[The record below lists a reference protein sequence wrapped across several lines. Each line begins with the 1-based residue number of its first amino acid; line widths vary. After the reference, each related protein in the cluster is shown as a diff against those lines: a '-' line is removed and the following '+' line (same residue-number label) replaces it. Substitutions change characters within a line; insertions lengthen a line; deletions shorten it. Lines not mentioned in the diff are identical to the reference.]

1 MDAFV
6 FNNKIMEY
14 NFTTLW
20 AAKDKNG
27 QIHLSDSKPVKPN
40 EKYLDNPDAN
50 DEIFISNGG
59 NFFVVYDGEIEGL
72 TFDNSPKQIELI
84 LKN

>member
-1 MDAFV
+1 
-6 FNNKIMEY
+6 MEG

-20 AAKDKNG
+20 AAKDRNG
-27 QIHLSDSKPVKPN
+27 QIHLSNSKPVKPN
-40 EKYLDNPDAN
+40 EKFNNPDAN
-50 DEIFISNGG
+50 DEIFIPDGG

>member
-1 MDAFV
+1 MGAFILK
-6 FNNKIMEY
+6 NKIMGY

-27 QIHLSDSKPVKPN
+27 QIHLTNSKPVKPN
-40 EKYLDNPDAN
+40 EKFINNPDAN
-50 DEIFISNGG
+50 DEIFIPNGG

-72 TFDNSPKQIELI
+72 TFENSPKQIELK
-84 LKN
+84 LKK